1 MALSSNSL
9 KCKGLNY
16 IMVPNEIIVRQ
27 FDSIVSFGCCYF
39 LFLRFPVGSVLAI
52 ISLHFSSVNDAAS
65 VPFGIL

>member
-1 MALSSNSL
+1 MALNSNSL

-52 ISLHFSSVNDAAS
+52 ISLHLSSVS
-65 VPFGIL
+65 VARSMPLGSL